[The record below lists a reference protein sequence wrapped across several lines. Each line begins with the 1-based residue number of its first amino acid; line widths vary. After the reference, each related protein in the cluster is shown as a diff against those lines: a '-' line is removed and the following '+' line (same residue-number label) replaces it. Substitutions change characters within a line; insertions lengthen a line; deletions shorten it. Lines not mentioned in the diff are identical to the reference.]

1 MFNLGSVFNTA
12 ILNQANYQSANNV
25 AIGSLF
31 TTQAAV
37 QNAGNS
43 AQVIQG
49 R

>member
-1 MFNLGSVFNTA
+1 MYYLYYNTFNFA
-12 ILNQANYQSANNV
+12 ALNQTNRQSANNV

-43 AQVIQG
+43 AQIVQG
-49 R
+49 